1 MRMPPPAANNQ
12 QRAFMSVLAYDFMEQ
27 ALGGTLGTSTGAYEY
42 DAAET
47 MY

>member
-27 ALGGTLGTSTGAYEY
+27 ALGGTLGTSTVAYEY